1 MSHPDDLFDKQA
13 DELIAKCV
21 TDVPPTSFFLF
32 AGAGSGKT
40 RSLVECLEVIKEKS
54 GPQFWLDGRRVGVIT
69 YTNKAC
75 NEIRSRLKYDELFT
89 VSTIHS
95 FAWSLI
101 KNLNHDIRDWLQ
113 INLQEEISEL
123 EEKER
128 KGRAGTKASIDRIN
142 AIKSKKE
149 RLAGL
154 SQIKRFIYNPDGDNP
169 ERNAL
174 NHSEVIYITADF
186 LTGKPMMQNLLVNQF
201 PILLIDESQDTI
213 KELIEAFLFVQSKLK
228 DRFALGVIGDLMQR
242 IYLAGKIDLDQNLP
256 ADWATPAKRMNHRSC
271 HRIIK
276 LINRIREPVDTQE
289 QRPRSD
295 KGVGCVQFFILPADA
310 EDKLAAEQAC
320 CRRMAQITN
329 DDGWLEPDINVKTL
343 ILEHRMAA
351 RRLGFLDMWDA
362 LRDVKRLQTGLRDGS
377 LPALRFFS
385 NLILPLIIASEKK
398 DSFAVASIVRMH
410 SPLLERNTLIS
421 CSSGQKCQVE
431 SAKAA
436 FDSLVAL
443 WGHGKSPTFMQV
455 LNSVH
460 ETKLFRIPE
469 ILLPFAQ
476 SAEGITEEPR
486 EEDKYDELVAW
497 RKFLETQFSQ
507 IEMYSRYIQG
517 EAQYD
522 THQGIKGL
530 EFPRVC
536 VLMDDLEA
544 GGFLFSYEKLF
555 GAKQDTKSKN
565 PDQETSIDR
574 TRRLFYVTCSRAE
587 NSLALVAYTTAPEAV
602 RRHVIDEGWFKEDE
616 VVMVSPES

>member
-21 TDVPPTSFFLF
+21 TDFPRTSFFLF

-40 RSLVECLEVIKEKS
+40 RSLVECLEVIKEKL

-69 YTNKAC
+69 YTKKAC
-75 NEIRSRLKYDELFT
+75 NEIRSRLKYDELFA

-101 KNLNHDIRDWLQ
+101 RGLNHDIRDWLQ
-113 INLQEEISEL
+113 RNLQKEISEL

-128 KGRAGTKASIDRIN
+128 KGHAGTKASIDRIN

-154 SQIKRFIYNPDGDNP
+154 SQIKKFIYNPDADNP

-174 NHSEVIYITADF
+174 NHSEVIYITAGF
-186 LTGKPMMQNLLVNQF
+186 LSGKPMMQNLLVNRF

-213 KELIEAFLFVQSKLK
+213 KELIEAFFFVQSKLR

-242 IYLAGKIDLDQNLP
+242 IYMAGKVDLDQNLP
-256 ADWATPAKRMNHRSC
+256 ADWATPSKRMNHRSC
-271 HRIIK
+271 HRIIE
-276 LINRIREPVDTQE
+276 LINRIRKPVDGQA

-295 KGVGCVQFFILPADA
+295 KGMGYVRFFILPADVQ
-310 EDKLAAEQAC
+310 DKLATEREC
-320 CRRMAQITN
+320 CRRMANITN
-329 DDGWLEPDINVKTL
+329 DDRWLEPETNVKTL

-351 RRLGFLDMWDA
+351 KRLGFLDMWDA
-362 LRDVKRLQTGLRDGS
+362 LKDVKRLQTGLRDGS
-377 LPALRFFS
+377 LPSLRFFS
-385 NLILPLIIASEKK
+385 HLILPLIIANEKK
-398 DSFAVASIVRMH
+398 DSFAVASIVRKH

-421 CSSGQKCQVE
+421 CPSGQKCQVE
-431 SAKAA
+431 SAKVAV
-436 FDSLVAL
+436 DYLVAL
-443 WGHGKSPTFMQV
+443 WLHGKSPTFMRV
-455 LNSVH
+455 LNAVY
-460 ETKLFRIPE
+460 ETKLFRIPD
-469 ILLPFAQ
+469 ILLPFAK
-476 SAEGITEEPR
+476 SAEGITEEPQA
-486 EEDKYDELVAW
+486 EDKHDELVSW
-497 RKFLETQFSQ
+497 RKFLETNFSQ
-507 IEMYSRYIQG
+507 IERYSQYIQG

-536 VLMDDLEA
+536 VVMDDLEA

-555 GAKQDTKSKN
+555 GAKQDTKSRN
-565 PDQETSIDR
+565 QDQETSIDR

-587 NSLALVAYTTAPEAV
+587 DSLALIAYTTAPEEV
-602 RRHVIDEGWFKEDE
+602 KRHVIREGWFEEGEIDLI
-616 VVMVSPES
+616 